1 MIFHMGTG
9 KHLLGTEVLRHLSPC
24 LSFMGLPE
32 YARPVEEARA
42 VIVAAPYDGTTT
54 FKAGTREG
62 PRAILWASRELES
75 YEEDTETEPYR
86 HGIATL
92 GELNVTAVSPREM
105 VERVRL
111 VGTAL
116 FEAGKIPVLLGGEH
130 LLSLGMIQAAAAVF
144 QPLTVLHLDA
154 HPDLR
159 DSYQETAY
167 SNACVMRHV
176 LGVADVVQVG
186 LRSMTRE
193 EHRLIRDRGI
203 PAFFAEQMA
212 RGGDVVS
219 RILECLGPNV
229 YLTIDLDV
237 LDPSVMPAVGTPEPG
252 GLGWYDLMTL
262 IRAVTTR
269 CRVVG
274 FDVMELCPIPGM
286 VAPDFLAAR
295 LVHKILAH
303 IFLDKN

>member
-1 MIFHMGTG
+1 MAMERHA
-9 KHLLGTEVLRHLSPC
+9 LGAEVMRHLGPC
-24 LSFMGLPE
+24 LSFLGLPE

-62 PRAILWASRELES
+62 PRAILWASRELEC

-92 GELNVTAVSPREM
+92 GELSVTAASPREM

-111 VGTAL
+111 VGSAL
-116 FEAGKIPVLLGGEH
+116 FESGKIPVMLGGEH
-130 LLSLGMIQAAAAVF
+130 LLSLGMIQAAAVLF

-159 DSYQETAY
+159 ESYQETAY

-176 LGVADVVQVG
+176 LGLADLVQVG

-193 EHRLIRDRGI
+193 EHRLIRHRGI
-203 PAFFAEQMA
+203 PAFFAEEVV
-212 RGGDVVS
+212 RDRETVS
-219 RILECLGPNV
+219 RVLDRLGPNV
-229 YLTIDLDV
+229 YLSIDLDV

-252 GLGWYDLMTL
+252 GVGWYDLL
-262 IRAVTTR
+262 VLLRAVTAR

-295 LVHKILAH
+295 LVHKILAY
-303 IFLDKN
+303 IFLDKK

>member
-1 MIFHMGTG
+1 MGTD
-9 KHLLGTEVLRHLSPC
+9 KQSLGTEVLRDLGPC
-24 LSFMGLPE
+24 SSFLGLPE

-42 VIVAAPYDGTTT
+42 VLVAVPYDGTTT

-62 PRAILWASRELES
+62 PRAILWASRELEC

-92 GELNVTAVSPREM
+92 GELNVTAASPREM
-105 VERVRL
+105 VERVRR
-111 VGTAL
+111 VGAAL
-116 FEAGKIPVLLGGEH
+116 FQAGKIPVMLGGEH
-130 LLSLGMIQAAAAVF
+130 LLSLGMIQAAAAAF
-144 QPLTVLHLDA
+144 HPLTVLHLDA

-159 DSYQETAY
+159 ESYQETAY
-167 SNACVMRHV
+167 SNACVMHHV
-176 LGVADVVQVG
+176 LGLVKLVQVG

-203 PAFFAEQMA
+203 PAFFAEEVV
-212 RGGDVVS
+212 RGGKAVVS
-219 RILECLGPNV
+219 RIVECLGPNV
-229 YLTIDLDV
+229 YVSIDLDV

-252 GLGWYDLMTL
+252 GLGWYDLVDVM
-262 IRAVTTR
+262 RAVTAR

-295 LVHKILAH
+295 LVHKVLAH
-303 IFLDKN
+303 IFLDKK

>member
-1 MIFHMGTG
+1 MNTE
-9 KHLLGTEVLRHLSPC
+9 KHTLGIEVLRDLGPC
-24 LSFMGLPE
+24 SSFLGLPE
-32 YARPVEEARA
+32 YSRPVEEARA
-42 VIVAAPYDGTTT
+42 VLVAAPYDGTTT

-62 PRAILWASRELES
+62 PRAILWASRELEC

-92 GELNVTAVSPREM
+92 GELNVTAASPRQM
-105 VERVRL
+105 VERVRR
-111 VGTAL
+111 VGAAL
-116 FEAGKIPVLLGGEH
+116 FQAGKIPVLLGGEH
-130 LLSLGMIQAAAAVF
+130 LLSLGMIQAAAASF

-159 DSYQETAY
+159 QVYQETAY

-176 LGVADVVQVG
+176 LDLADLVQVG

-193 EHRLIRDRGI
+193 EHRLIRDRAI
-203 PAFFAEQMA
+203 RAFFAEELV
-212 RGGDVVS
+212 RGGETAVS
-219 RILECLGPNV
+219 RIVECLGPNV
-229 YLTIDLDV
+229 YVSIDLDV

-252 GLGWYDLMTL
+252 GLGWYDLL
-262 IRAVTTR
+262 AVLRAVTAR

-286 VAPDFLAAR
+286 IAPDFLAAR

-303 IFLDKN
+303 IFLDKK

>member
-1 MIFHMGTG
+1 MGTQ
-9 KHLLGTEVLRHLSPC
+9 KHALGTEVLRHLGPC
-24 LSFMGLPE
+24 SSFLGLPE
-32 YARPVEEARA
+32 YACPVEEARA

-54 FKAGTREG
+54 FKAGAREG
-62 PRAILWASRELES
+62 PRAILWASRELEC

-92 GELNVTAVSPREM
+92 GELHVTAASPREM
-105 VERVRL
+105 VERVRV
-111 VGTAL
+111 VGAAL
-116 FEAGKIPVLLGGEH
+116 FEAGKIPVMLGGEH

-144 QPLTVLHLDA
+144 HPLSVLHLDA

-159 DSYQETAY
+159 DSYQDTAY

-176 LGVADVVQVG
+176 LDLADLVQVG

-193 EHRLIRDRGI
+193 EHRLIRERRI
-203 PAFFAEQMA
+203 PVFFAEKIV
-212 RGGDVVS
+212 RGGEVVA
-219 RILECLGPNV
+219 RIVDRLGPNV
-229 YLTIDLDV
+229 YLSIDLDV

-252 GLGWYDLMTL
+252 GLGWYDLL
-262 IRAVTTR
+262 AVIRAVTAR

-274 FDVMELCPIPGM
+274 FDVVELCPIPGM
-286 VAPDFLAAR
+286 IAPDFLAAR

-303 IFLDKN
+303 IFLDRN